1 MQITDPS
8 IDRLNCIPDLKSFCD
23 FAHNISVENL
33 STPIVVNEFRK
44 LAYNSFML
52 DLILY
57 ELNHIN
63 SSSFYNPVGANYTSI
78 NLIDAKN
85 FVIDLTVIN
94 SNSIYI
100 DSKSVS
106 SLKQDYLL
114 LSLTEGEILY
124 SLYRQNNEINPSILD
139 ESKKLTV
146 VSENLM
152 LAYGECLV
160 LKGHKDIFRYKDFYE
175 DKKVILLNLTAK
187 QPTTFIWSYNIN
199 TLLPEKLIA
208 TVQDSRIENM
218 CVLLSNFHYPEAV
231 VRMKE
236 MLKHPK
242 HNIRWTA
249 FKALIT
255 LNFEEGCE
263 SINSLIDDPHPE
275 IRTAVIETKE
285 LIKAQLAN

>member
-1 MQITDPS
+1 MQIIDPS
-8 IDRLNCIPDLKSFCD
+8 IDRLNCIPDLKSFYD

-33 STPIVVNEFRK
+33 STPMVMNEFKK
-44 LAYNSFML
+44 LAHNSFMT

-78 NLIDAKN
+78 NLIDTKN
-85 FVIDLTVIN
+85 YVIDLTVID

-100 DSKSVS
+100 DSKSVT
-106 SLKQDYLL
+106 SLKQDHLL
-114 LSLTEGEILY
+114 LSLTDGEIQY

-146 VSENLM
+146 VSEKAM
-152 LAYGECLV
+152 LAYGECLA
-160 LKGHKDIFRYKDFYE
+160 LKGHKDIFRYKDFPE
-175 DKKVILLNLTAK
+175 DKKIILLNFTAK
-187 QPTTFIWSYNIN
+187 QPTTFIWSYNIK

-218 CVLLSNFHYPEAV
+218 CVLLGNFHYPEAV

-236 MLKHPK
+236 MLMHPK

-249 FKALIT
+249 FKTLIT
-255 LNFEEGCE
+255 LDFEEGCK
-263 SINSLIDDPHPE
+263 SINSLSDDPHPE

-285 LIKAQLAN
+285 LIHAQLVS